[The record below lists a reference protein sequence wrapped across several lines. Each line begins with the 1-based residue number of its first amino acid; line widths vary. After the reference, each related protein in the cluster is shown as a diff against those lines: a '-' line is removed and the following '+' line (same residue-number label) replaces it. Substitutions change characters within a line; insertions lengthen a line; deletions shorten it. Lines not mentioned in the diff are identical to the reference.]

1 MSATARQPLTHA
13 DQVRQRRTQESTERA
28 HRAAETARRTVPAT
42 PVYTRAAHAS
52 AAAAPRRTQ
61 PRTQTRRQVY
71 YSLGTTGAEVRLPAI
86 PAVHLGWRLLSFA
99 IVVVLAVAMSILWSG
114 SLFQVQ
120 GVHLVGAQRL
130 TAAEV
135 NDVLNIAGE
144 PAVSIDPA
152 EIKDITL
159 KNFPELAAVSVKVG
173 LPSNL
178 VVTVK
183 ERQPIIVWEKGD
195 SDILVDA
202 EGYAFPARGDM
213 PEGLI
218 SVKATA
224 DPAAA
229 QTETADSAAAA
240 EGASAES
247 AATAVPDASTGK
259 ETAEP
264 ATGAAPLLTSAMVQS
279 VLTLN
284 AQKPEGS
291 RLQFDPRY
299 GFGWKDPGG
308 WNVYFGLKTDDLAV
322 KLQQY
327 QVISQQL
334 QQKGIKPSMVSVEFI
349 HAPFYRVEQ

>member
-28 HRAAETARRTVPAT
+28 HRAAETARRTAPAT
-42 PVYTRAAHAS
+42 PVYTRAAHAP

-61 PRTQTRRQVY
+61 PRDHTRRQVY

-99 IVVVLAVAMSILWSG
+99 IVVVLAIAMSILWNG

-120 GVHLVGAQRL
+120 SVHLVGAQRL
-130 TAAEV
+130 TAADANE
-135 NDVLNIAGE
+135 VLNIEGV
-144 PAVSIDPA
+144 PAVTIDPA
-152 EIKDITL
+152 EIKDILL
-159 KNFPELAAVSVKVG
+159 KNFPELADASVKVG

-183 ERQPIIVWEKGD
+183 ERQPVIVWEMGD
-195 SDILVDA
+195 SDILVDE
-202 EGYAFPARGDM
+202 EGYAFPVRGDM

-218 SVKATA
+218 SVKATDNPTVAAAETAQSA
-224 DPAAA
+224 DAAAVAAA
-229 QTETADSAAAA
+229 QATETPTADSSTGEKAAATV
-240 EGASAES
+240 GA
-247 AATAVPDASTGK
+247 T
-259 ETAEP
+259 
-264 ATGAAPLLTSAMVQS
+264 PLLTSAMVQS

-291 RLQFDPRY
+291 RLLFDPRY